1 MSRLEP
7 IALASADA
15 KSQPIFAAL
24 NAKLGFVPNM
34 ARVLAYSPAA
44 LDGYA
49 KLNGA
54 LAGGSLNAKVREQLA
69 LAIAEANL
77 CGYCLSAHSAI
88 GAKVG
93 LTTAEILAARQGGA
107 PDPKSDALV
116 KFARTV
122 VLQKGEVSDA
132 TLAQVR
138 AAGASDGEIVEVVAN
153 VALNLLTNYV
163 NHVARTPIDFPA
175 VNPGS

>member
-1 MSRLEP
+1 MSRIQP

-34 ARVLAYSPAA
+34 ARVLANSPAA

-49 KLNGA
+49 KLSGA
-54 LAGGSLNAKVREQLA
+54 LASGSLNAKVREQLA

-93 LTTAEILAARQGGA
+93 LTTAEVLAARQGGVS
-107 PDPKSDALV
+107 DPKSAALV
-116 KFARTV
+116 ELARTV
-122 VLQKGEVSDA
+122 VLQKGDVSDA
-132 TLAQVR
+132 TLAQAR
-138 AAGASDGEIVEVVAN
+138 TAGVSDGEIVEVVAH

-163 NHVARTPIDFPA
+163 NHIARTPIDFPV